1 MIKTKSGQTKIGK
14 IPEDWE
20 VVKLSDI
27 GEIITGTTPSTKVKE
42 Y

>member
-1 MIKTKSGQTKIGK
+1 MIKTKSRQIKIGE

-27 GEIITGTTPSTKVKE
+27 GEIITETTPSTKV
-42 Y
+42 

>member
-1 MIKTKSGQTKIGK
+1 MNQKFKQTQIRK

-27 GEIITGTTPSTKVKE
+27 VEIITRTTPSTKVKE